1 MTTPGIG
8 DTTPRSTIAVEVLG
22 DLMKMIRPAAVDDER
37 AQLVV
42 ELAMLRVSAVVSPIP
57 EGARPILLESAL
69 RGYLNPSRTSQESA
83 GPFSRTIPDG
93 GVYLTRDE
101 RDDLLA
107 LAGKV
112 DDDALP
118 GAFTIRPGTR

>member
-1 MTTPGIG
+1 MTTAGIG
-8 DTTPRSTIAVEVLG
+8 DTTPRSTIATEVLE
-22 DLMKMIRPAAVDDER
+22 DLMTMVRPAAVDTER

-93 GVYLTRDE
+93 GVYLTASE

-107 LAGKV
+107 LAGQV

>member
-8 DTTPRSTIAVEVLG
+8 DVTERSTIAMEVVA
-22 DLMKMIRPAAVDDER
+22 DLAKMVRPAQVDVER
-37 AQLVV
+37 AELVV
-42 ELAMLRVSAVVSPIP
+42 ELAMLRVIAVVNPIP

-69 RGYLNPSRTSQESA
+69 RGYLNPSRTTQESA
-83 GPFSRTIPDG
+83 GPFTRTIPDG
-93 GVYLTRDE
+93 GVYLTAAE
-101 RDDLLA
+101 RADLIE